1 MRALQ
6 AEGERVIMVGDGVN
20 GAPALARADVGVAI
34 GSGTDVAIESAGIIL
49 VKSDPFD
56 VVGLISLSRASYRQ
70 MIQNIWL
77 AAGYNV
83 VAIPLAAGVLAPW
96 GILPP
101 PALGAA
107 LMALS
112 TIVVAVNAQTLRRLD
127 LSP

>member
-1 MRALQ
+1 MTCPPRIT
-6 AEGERVIMVGDGVN
+6 GMVGDGVN
-20 GAPALARADVGVAI
+20 DAPALARADVGVAV

-49 VKSDPFD
+49 VKNDPLD
-56 VVGLISLSRASYRQ
+56 VARLIRLSEASYRK
-70 MIQNIWL
+70 MVQNIWW
-77 AAGYNV
+77 AAGYNI

-112 TIVVAVNAQTLRRLD
+112 TIIVALNAQTLRRLA
-127 LSP
+127 L